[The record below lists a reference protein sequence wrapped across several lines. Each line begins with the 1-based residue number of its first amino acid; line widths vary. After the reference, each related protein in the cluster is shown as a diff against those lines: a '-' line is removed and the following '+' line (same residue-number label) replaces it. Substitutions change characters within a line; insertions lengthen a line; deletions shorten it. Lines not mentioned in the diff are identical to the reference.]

1 MEGAKVDWNGTPES
15 NPLDAGL
22 EVGIGRC
29 ENDVGANV
37 FWNGLLLGPAV
48 AGANVLWNGLLVG
61 PAVGPAV
68 AGANVL
74 WNGLLEG
81 PAVGPGVGLGAN
93 VEGKGLLD
101 GLAVGLGRGVLG
113 AKVLLG
119 NEVSNGGVV
128 GLELSAGLLDGPGRG
143 LFGLGLIGC
152 LPGFGD
158 WKGLLSIGKPLPL
171 PITFKEFP
179 NAGRPLPPDPPNALP
194 CLPGGLENPL
204 PLPPPNTFPTLPP
217 VPPHAGTSHGQLQ
230 IKFTSSKAKPN
241 GHLNS

>member
-1 MEGAKVDWNGTPES
+1 M
-15 NPLDAGL
+15 DAGL

-61 PAVGPAV
+61 PTVGPAV

-81 PAVGPGVGLGAN
+81 PAVGPGVGRGAN

-119 NEVSNGGVV
+119 NDVSNGGVV
-128 GLELSAGLLDGPGRG
+128 GPEFTNGLLDGPGRG
-143 LFGLGLIGC
+143 LLDGFGLGLTGC

-171 PITFKEFP
+171 PIPFKEFP

-194 CLPGGLENPL
+194 CLTGSLENPL
-204 PLPPPNTFPTLPP
+204 PLPPPNIFPDLPP

>member
-1 MEGAKVDWNGTPES
+1 M
-15 NPLDAGL
+15 DAGL

-48 AGANVLWNGLLVG
+48 AGANVFWNGLLEG
-61 PAVGPAV
+61 LAVGPAV

-128 GLELSAGLLDGPGRG
+128 GLELITGLLDGPGRG
-143 LFGLGLIGC
+143 LLDLGVSGDERNGPLVGFGLCLTGC

-158 WKGLLSIGKPLPL
+158 WKGLLSIGKPLPP
-171 PITFKEFP
+171 PIPFKEFP

-194 CLPGGLENPL
+194 CLPGSLENPL
-204 PLPPPNTFPTLPP
+204 PLPPPNIFPALPP

>member
-22 EVGIGRC
+22 DVGIGRC

-37 FWNGLLLGPAV
+37 FWKGLLLGPAV
-48 AGANVLWNGLLVG
+48 AGANVLWNGLLEG

-68 AGANVL
+68 AGANVF

-171 PITFKEFP
+171 PIPFKEFP

-194 CLPGGLENPL
+194 CLTGGLENPL
-204 PLPPPNTFPTLPP
+204 PLPPPNIFPTLPP
-217 VPPHAGTSHGQLQ
+217 VPPQAGTSHGQLQ
-230 IKFTSSKAKPN
+230 IKFTSSNANPN